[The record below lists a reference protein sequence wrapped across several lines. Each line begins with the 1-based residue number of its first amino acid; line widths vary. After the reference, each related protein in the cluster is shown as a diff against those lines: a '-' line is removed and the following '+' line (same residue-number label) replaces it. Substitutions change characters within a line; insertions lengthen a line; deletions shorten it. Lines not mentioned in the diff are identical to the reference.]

1 MSFKK
6 YLLDKTVQITVSI
19 VGFIIAILMLNAFKV
34 ENDLK
39 IALTILFFL
48 VATFNIIF
56 DYFRKYKFYKKILN
70 ALDKLDKK
78 YLILEILNKPNFYDG
93 EIFYQILYDI
103 NKSMI
108 ENVKEYNLSITD
120 FKEYVEMWIHE
131 VKIPIA
137 SLTLISHNH
146 QNEIDKKY
154 IEQIRKL
161 DNYIDQILYFV
172 RSENVEKDYI
182 IKEKKLQEIIK
193 NVALKNKDD
202 LLENAVRL
210 DVDVHNE
217 KVLTDSKWLEF
228 ILNQIINNSIKYKR
242 KNTESYIK
250 IKANEDKDR
259 LYLTICDN
267 GIGIP
272 KSDIKRVFDKSF
284 TGENGRTMTKSTGMG
299 LYIAKKLCDK
309 LGHKITVES
318 EINEYTKITI
328 IFTKN
333 IFIKLIK
340 VYADLDTKN
349 KYYKIVM
356 FCNIRIT
363 TNPIL
368 LYYTVKRKEK
378 DYGKYL
384 KN

>member
-70 ALDKLDKK
+70 TLDKLDKK
-78 YLILEILNKPNFYDG
+78 YLILEMLKKPNFYDG

-202 LLENAVRL
+202 LSENAVRL

-333 IFIKLIK
+333 NF
-340 VYADLDTKN
+340 
-349 KYYKIVM
+349 YKPD
-356 FCNIRIT
+356 N
-363 TNPIL
+363 
-368 LYYTVKRKEK
+368 
-378 DYGKYL
+378 
-384 KN
+384 